1 MTGEMIKKENGDR
14 GTISFVGF
22 RYFEVKVV
30 TPGTTVT
37 LRS

>member
-1 MTGEMIKKENGDR
+1 MTGEMIKKETGDR
-14 GTISFVGF
+14 GIISFVGF
-22 RYFEVKVV
+22 RYSEVKLV